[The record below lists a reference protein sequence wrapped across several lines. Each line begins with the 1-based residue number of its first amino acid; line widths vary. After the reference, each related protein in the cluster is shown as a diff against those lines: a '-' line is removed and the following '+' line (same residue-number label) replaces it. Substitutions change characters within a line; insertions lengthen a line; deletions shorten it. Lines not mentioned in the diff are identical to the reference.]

1 MSIHTISLSVLD
13 LCPIPQ
19 GSTPGQA
26 LNNALALAQHVET
39 LGYKRYWVA
48 EHHNMT
54 GIASAATSVVIGYL
68 AGGTGTLRIGSGGIM
83 LPNHA
88 PLQIAEQFGTL
99 ESLYPGRIDLGLGRA
114 PGTDQATAQALR
126 HGRGDGSDFPQML
139 DELRRLF
146 ATPQP
151 GQRLRAVPG
160 AGLNVPIWLL
170 GSSTFSAQ
178 LAGQLGLPFAFAG
191 QFSPDYLHAALSTYR
206 EHFQS
211 SADLQQP
218 HVMLG
223 INAYVAESRDQAHFL
238 ASSHQQA
245 FLNLIRGTPGPMP
258 PPVADMS
265 GLWLPHEKHQVMS
278 TLAGTL
284 IGDQQAVTEQLADL
298 VERTGANELI
308 VSSSIYDQAARRDSY
323 SRLMQA
329 AASIPVGRS

>member
-1 MSIHTISLSVLD
+1 MSNQSISLSVLD
-13 LCPIPQ
+13 LCPVPQ
-19 GSTPGQA
+19 GATPATA
-26 LNNALALAQHVET
+26 LANARALAQHAES
-39 LGYKRYWVA
+39 LGYRRYWVA

-54 GIASAATSVVIGYL
+54 GIASAATSVVMGYL
-68 AGGTGTLRIGSGGIM
+68 AANTSSIRIGSGGIM

-146 ATPQP
+146 AEPQP

-178 LAGQLGLPFAFAG
+178 LSAQLGLPFAFAG
-191 QFSPDYLHAALSTYR
+191 QFSPDFMFNALRTYR
-206 EHFQS
+206 EHFQPS
-211 SADLQQP
+211 ETLQEP

-223 INAYVAESRDQAHFL
+223 INAYVAASRDEAAML
-238 ASSHQQA
+238 ATSHQQA
-245 FLNLIRGTPGPMP
+245 FLNLIRGRPGPLP
-258 PPVADMS
+258 PPVDDMEA
-265 GLWLPHEKHQVMS
+265 LWQPHEKHSVLS

-284 IGDQQAVTEQLADL
+284 IGDEDTVSQQLADL
-298 VERTGANELI
+298 LDRTGANELI
-308 VSSSIYDQAARRDSY
+308 VSTSMFDQDARQDSYRRMMEIARRVS
-323 SRLMQA
+323 
-329 AASIPVGRS
+329 

>member
-1 MSIHTISLSVLD
+1 MSNQSISLSVLD
-13 LCPIPQ
+13 LCPVPQ
-19 GSTPGQA
+19 GATPATA
-26 LNNALALAQHVET
+26 LANARALAQHAES
-39 LGYKRYWVA
+39 LGYRRYWVA

-54 GIASAATSVVIGYL
+54 GIASAATSVVMGYL
-68 AGGTGTLRIGSGGIM
+68 AANTSSIRIGSGGIM

-146 ATPQP
+146 AEPQP

-178 LAGQLGLPFAFAG
+178 LSAQLGLPFAFAG
-191 QFSPDYLHAALSTYR
+191 QFSTDFMFNALRTYR
-206 EHFQS
+206 EHFRPSQT
-211 SADLQQP
+211 LQEP

-223 INAYVAESRDQAHFL
+223 INAYVAETREQAAML
-238 ASSHQQA
+238 ATSHQQA
-245 FLNLIRGTPGPMP
+245 FLNLIRGRPGPLP
-258 PPVADMS
+258 PPVEDMEA
-265 GLWLPHEKHQVMS
+265 LWQPHEKHSVLS

-284 IGDQQAVTEQLADL
+284 IGDEETVGQQMADL
-298 VERTGANELI
+298 IERTGVNELI
-308 VSSSIYDQAARRDSY
+308 VGTSMFDQQARKDSYRRLMAVARR
-323 SRLMQA
+323 QK
-329 AASIPVGRS
+329 

>member
-1 MSIHTISLSVLD
+1 MSNQSISLSVLD
-13 LCPIPQ
+13 LCPVPQ
-19 GSTPGQA
+19 GATPATA
-26 LNNALALAQHVET
+26 LANARALAQHAES
-39 LGYKRYWVA
+39 LGYRRYWVA

-54 GIASAATSVVIGYL
+54 GIASAATSVVMGYL
-68 AGGTGTLRIGSGGIM
+68 AANTSSIRIGSGGIM

-99 ESLYPGRIDLGLGRA
+99 ESLYPSRIDLGLGRA

-146 ATPQP
+146 AEPQP

-178 LAGQLGLPFAFAG
+178 LSAQLGLPFAFAG
-191 QFSPDYLHAALSTYR
+191 QFSPDFMFNALRTYR
-206 EHFQS
+206 EHFRPS
-211 SADLQQP
+211 PTLQEP

-223 INAYVAESRDQAHFL
+223 INAYVAETREQAAML
-238 ASSHQQA
+238 ATSHQQA
-245 FLNLIRGTPGPMP
+245 FLNLIRGRPGPLP
-258 PPVADMS
+258 PPVEDMEA
-265 GLWLPHEKHQVMS
+265 LWQPHEKHSVLS

-284 IGDQQAVTEQLADL
+284 IGDEETVGQQMADL
-298 VERTGANELI
+298 IERTGVNELI
-308 VSSSIYDQAARRDSY
+308 VGTSMFDQQARKDSYRRLMAVARR
-323 SRLMQA
+323 QK
-329 AASIPVGRS
+329 

>member
-1 MSIHTISLSVLD
+1 MSSRAIPLSVLD
-13 LCPIPQ
+13 LCPVPQ
-19 GSTPGQA
+19 GATPAQA
-26 LNNALALAQHVET
+26 LNNALSLARHVEAI
-39 LGYKRYWVA
+39 GYKRYWVA

-54 GIASAATSVVIGYL
+54 GVASAATSVVIGFL
-68 AGGTGTLRIGSGGIM
+68 AGGTQTLRIGSGGIM

-146 ATPQP
+146 AEPQP

-160 AGLNVPIWLL
+160 AGLAVPIWLL

-191 QFSPDYLHAALSTYR
+191 QFSPDYLHAALSAYR
-206 EHFQS
+206 KHFQPN
-211 SADLQQP
+211 ADLEQP

-223 INAYVAESRDQAHFL
+223 INAYVADSPERAHFL

-265 GLWLPHEKHQVMS
+265 ELWLPHEKHQVMS

-284 IGDQQAVTEQLADL
+284 IGDEQTVTEQLSDL
-298 VERTGANELI
+298 LKRTGADELI
-308 VSSSIYDQAARRDSY
+308 VSSSIYDQTLRKDSY
-323 SRLMQA
+323 SRLIQA
-329 AASIPVGRS
+329 ASGIQISI

>member
-1 MSIHTISLSVLD
+1 MSSQAIPLSVLD
-13 LCPIPQ
+13 LCPVPQ
-19 GSTPGQA
+19 GSTPAQA
-26 LNNALALAQHVET
+26 LHNALALARHVEN
-39 LGYKRYWVA
+39 LGYQRYWVA

-54 GIASAATSVVIGYL
+54 GIASAATSVVMGYL
-68 AGGTGTLRIGSGGIM
+68 AAGTQHLRIGSGGIM

-146 ATPQP
+146 ADPQP

-160 AGLNVPIWLL
+160 AGLKVPIWLL

-191 QFSPDYLHAALSTYR
+191 QFSPDYLHAALNTYR
-206 EHFQS
+206 EHFQP
-211 SADLQQP
+211 SAERQQP

-265 GLWLPHEKHQVMS
+265 GLWQPHEKHQVMA

-284 IGDQQAVTEQLADL
+284 IGDELAVAQQLADL
-298 VERTGANELI
+298 IERTGANELI
-308 VSSSIYDQAARRDSY
+308 VSSSIFDQLARQDSY
-323 SRLMQA
+323 SRLIKVA
-329 AASIPVGRS
+329 AELGAGR

>member
-1 MSIHTISLSVLD
+1 MSSQPIPLSVLD
-13 LCPIPQ
+13 LCPVPQ
-19 GSTPGQA
+19 GATPTQA
-26 LNNALALAQHVET
+26 LGNARALAQHAES
-39 LGYKRYWVA
+39 LGYRRYWVA

-54 GIASAATSVVIGYL
+54 GIASAATSVVMGYL
-68 AGGTGTLRIGSGGIM
+68 AAHTSHIRIGSGGIM

-146 ATPQP
+146 AEPEP

-178 LAGQLGLPFAFAG
+178 LSAQLGLPFAFAG
-191 QFSPDYLHAALSTYR
+191 QFSPDFMFSALRTYR
-206 EHFQS
+206 EHFEPS
-211 SADLQQP
+211 ETLQEP

-223 INAYVAESRDQAHFL
+223 INACVAASKEQATML
-238 ASSHQQA
+238 ATSHQQA
-245 FLNLIRGTPGPMP
+245 FLNLIRGRPGPLP
-258 PPVADMS
+258 PPVEDIEA
-265 GLWLPHEKHQVMS
+265 LWQPHEKHSVLS

-284 IGDQQAVTEQLADL
+284 IGDEDTVSQQLGDL
-298 VERTGANELI
+298 LERTGANELI
-308 VSSSIYDQAARRDSY
+308 VGTSMFDQESRRDSY
-323 SRLMQA
+323 RRLIDVAKRM
-329 AASIPVGRS
+329 G

>member
-1 MSIHTISLSVLD
+1 MSSHTIPLSVLD
-13 LCPIPQ
+13 LCPVPQ
-19 GSTPGQA
+19 GATPGQA
-26 LNNALALAQHVET
+26 LANARNLAQHAES
-39 LGYKRYWVA
+39 LGYRRYWVA

-54 GIASAATSVVIGYL
+54 GIASAATSVVMGYL
-68 AGGTGTLRIGSGGIM
+68 AANTTSIRIGSGGIM

-99 ESLYPGRIDLGLGRA
+99 ESLYPDRIDLGLGRA

-146 ATPQP
+146 AEPQP

-178 LAGQLGLPFAFAG
+178 LSAQLGLPFAFAG
-191 QFSPDYLHAALSTYR
+191 QFSPDFMFSALRTYR
-206 EHFQS
+206 DHFEP
-211 SADLQQP
+211 SATLQEP

-223 INAYVAESRDQAHFL
+223 INAYVAGSKEQAAML
-238 ASSHQQA
+238 ATSHQQA
-245 FLNLIRGTPGPMP
+245 FLNLIRGRPGPLP
-258 PPVADMS
+258 PPVDDMEA
-265 GLWLPHEKHQVMS
+265 LWQPHEKHSVLS

-284 IGDQQAVTEQLADL
+284 IGDEDTVSQQLADL
-298 VERTGANELI
+298 LERTGANELI
-308 VSSSIYDQAARRDSY
+308 VSTSIFDQQARKDSYQRMMDVARR
-323 SRLMQA
+323 A
-329 AASIPVGRS
+329 

>member
-1 MSIHTISLSVLD
+1 MSNQSISLSVLD
-13 LCPIPQ
+13 LCPVPQ
-19 GSTPGQA
+19 GATPATA
-26 LNNALALAQHVET
+26 LANARALAQHAES
-39 LGYKRYWVA
+39 LGYRRYWVA

-54 GIASAATSVVIGYL
+54 GIASAATSVVMGYL
-68 AGGTGTLRIGSGGIM
+68 AANTSSIRIGSGGIM

-146 ATPQP
+146 AEPQP

-178 LAGQLGLPFAFAG
+178 LSAQLGLPFAFAG
-191 QFSPDYLHAALSTYR
+191 QFSPDFMFNALRTYR
-206 EHFQS
+206 EHFRPS
-211 SADLQQP
+211 PTLQEP

-223 INAYVAESRDQAHFL
+223 INAYVAETREQAAML
-238 ASSHQQA
+238 ATSHQQA
-245 FLNLIRGTPGPMP
+245 FLNLIRGRPGPLP
-258 PPVADMS
+258 PPVEDMEA
-265 GLWLPHEKHQVMS
+265 LWQPHEKHSVLS

-284 IGDQQAVTEQLADL
+284 IGDEETVGQQMADL
-298 VERTGANELI
+298 IERTGVNELI
-308 VSSSIYDQAARRDSY
+308 VGTSMFDQQARKDSYRRLMAVARR
-323 SRLMQA
+323 QK
-329 AASIPVGRS
+329 